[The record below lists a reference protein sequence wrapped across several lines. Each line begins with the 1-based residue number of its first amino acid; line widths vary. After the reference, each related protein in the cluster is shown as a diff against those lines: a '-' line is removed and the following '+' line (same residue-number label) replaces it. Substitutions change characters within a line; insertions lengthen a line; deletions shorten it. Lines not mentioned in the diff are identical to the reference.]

1 MEFTMKGLATISA
14 VVVIAV
20 VLVVALNVFVLGSVF
35 TGSLEKVSFSNVDSF
50 YSRGDMRIIFDDAV
64 TVGPGD
70 FADVMVD
77 LDHVVI
83 KVDSS
88 LPGTAISASPT
99 FGQRMRDVFIF
110 YKAQSVTVWVKNQ
123 QEREHWENFLQT
135 ARDLRVVRENREIPY
150 QKVLP

>member
-70 FADVMVD
+70 FSNIWVD
-77 LDHVVI
+77 LDHVVVR
-83 KVDSS
+83 VDSS
-88 LPGTAISASPT
+88 LQGTAISASPKFLT
-99 FGQRMRDVFIF
+99 RIMGADIF
-110 YKAQSVTVWVKNQ
+110 YRAQSVTVWVQDQ
-123 QEREHWENFLQT
+123 QEKERWENFLQT
-135 ARDLRVVRENREIPY
+135 TRDLRVVRENREIPY

>member
-1 MEFTMKGLATISA
+1 MNNVAQIFVTAIIAA
-14 VVVIAV
+14 VVVIT
-20 VLVVALNVFVLGSVF
+20 LNAFILGSGFV
-35 TGSLEKVSFSNVDSF
+35 GSLEKVSFSNVSSF
-50 YSRGDMRIIFDDAV
+50 YNDGNMNIIFDNAV
-64 TVGPGD
+64 TVDPGD
-70 FADVMVD
+70 FSDVWVD

-83 KVDSS
+83 EVDSS

-99 FGQRMRDVFIF
+99 SDQRIRDVFIF